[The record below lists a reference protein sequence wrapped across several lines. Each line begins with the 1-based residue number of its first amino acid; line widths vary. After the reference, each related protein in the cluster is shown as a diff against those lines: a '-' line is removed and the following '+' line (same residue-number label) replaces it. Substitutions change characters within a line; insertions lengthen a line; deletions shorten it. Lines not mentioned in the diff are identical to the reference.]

1 MSRQRQTRLPRTASA
16 RLALLLMALAVPL
29 LLAAPASAGAA
40 EDCSSEDNEKRISGC
55 TELLLQEGLDP
66 NTAAL
71 AYSLRALAY
80 SIKGQYDQAIPDY
93 DRALALNPNFAVA
106 LNNRAWA
113 LFKSGRAEAGMNDV
127 ERSLVLSPGSPHAL
141 DTRAHIKQF
150 TGRPAEAIADYD
162 LAMRIGGE
170 KIVKLYQCGL
180 QSQGMYEGD
189 IDGVLSDA
197 VRAALK
203 KCVMSGTCDPLPPD
217 EECRRVTS

>member
-1 MSRQRQTRLPRTASA
+1 MTRQRHPRPIRTAA
-16 RLALLLMALAVPL
+16 VLAALIVALAAPFL
-29 LLAAPASAGAA
+29 LPAPASAGPA
-40 EDCSSEDNEKRISGC
+40 EDCSSEDNEKRIAGC
-55 TELLLQEGLDP
+55 TELLMQEGLDP

-93 DRALALNPNFAVA
+93 DRALSLNPNFAVA

-113 LFKSGRAEAGMNDV
+113 MFKSGHAEAGLNDV

-162 LAMRIGGE
+162 LAMRLGGE

-180 QSQGMYEGD
+180 QSQGMYDGD

-197 VRAALK
+197 LRAALR
-203 KCVMSGTCDPLPPD
+203 KCVMSGSCDPLPPD

>member
-1 MSRQRQTRLPRTASA
+1 MRRPASA
-16 RLALLLMALAVPL
+16 LLAPL

-141 DTRAHIKQF
+141 DTRAHIKQL